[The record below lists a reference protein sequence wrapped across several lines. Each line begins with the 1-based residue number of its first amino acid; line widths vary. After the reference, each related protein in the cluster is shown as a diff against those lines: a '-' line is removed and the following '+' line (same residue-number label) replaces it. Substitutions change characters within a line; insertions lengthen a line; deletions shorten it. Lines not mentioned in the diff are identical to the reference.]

1 MPLGCL
7 WFGPARLPT
16 PHVNNQQVEMNG
28 AALLLVEDSPEDA
41 KLIASALS
49 RVVAADQVVHC
60 PTGEDAL
67 DYLFARGRHAAR
79 VKEAMPRLVLLDL
92 NLPRISGLEV
102 LRQIR
107 AAEAT
112 RLLPVIVLS
121 ASVEQRDVR
130 AAVQRGANSYMRKS
144 LDFVK
149 LSESMALLARY
160 WLELNIPPPS
170 PNHLD

>member
-1 MPLGCL
+1 
-7 WFGPARLPT
+7 
-16 PHVNNQQVEMNG
+16 
-28 AALLLVEDSPEDA
+28 
-41 KLIASALS
+41 
-49 RVVAADQVVHC
+49 
-60 PTGEDAL
+60 
-67 DYLFARGRHAAR
+67 
-79 VKEAMPRLVLLDL
+79 MPRLVLLDL

-107 AAEAT
+107 ATEAT